1 MIKKY
6 FGAPIIFCCLLL
18 ACSATHSQKVTKEAD
33 GVLITPQQIEK
44 IVDIEWH
51 LSRMT
56 LDGKPKPLVKNS
68 KVTFV
73 CSNEAKVAGV
83 ASINRYFGA
92 LELAEDGAI
101 VWNKAF
107 GMTRMAGPPELME
120 QESVFM
126 ASLTKT
132 TRMYLNGSALTLT
145 SRDRSTVLVFDRVE
159 K

>member
-1 MIKKY
+1 
-6 FGAPIIFCCLLL
+6 
-18 ACSATHSQKVTKEAD
+18 
-33 GVLITPQQIEK
+33 VLITPQQFER

-51 LSRMT
+51 LSRMKVE
-56 LDGKPKPLVKNS
+56 GEPKPLVENS

-73 CSNEAKVAGV
+73 CSNEGKVAGV
-83 ASINRYFGA
+83 ASLNRYFGT
-92 LELAEDGAI
+92 LELAEDGGI

-126 ASLTKT
+126 AALTKT
-132 TRMYLNGSALTLT
+132 ARMVLNDSALTLT
-145 SRDRSTVLVFDRVE
+145 SRDRSTVLIFDQVE